1 MVALDLLATLASP
14 SKAHAWAS
22 VEHQEIGRT
31 AYLRACAD
39 LTATMTSRGASD
51 PRVEARLQ
59 RVCGGSL
66 PVLAKLYGDG
76 TAIAGDFLGHPSEFL
91 SQTGAWRFHSKKSY
105 YLLALENSAH
115 FNPTSTRSWAEY
127 HQQAITYALT
137 GAAGEGLTTVEQ
149 LQLALF
155 ESAFADHYLQDSFA
169 AGHMG
174 FNRAASSAA
183 AAKSFHDAWNARGR
197 VATDRA
203 GDHWVTFGDGRLDDP
218 ANAEGKR
225 HLMDAATLSI
235 RGVLTAFV
243 LGARV
248 PEDELAV
255 WQLLPFTVEAP
266 ELLADVAELF
276 VPQEV
281 TGATEKTAREL
292 VPLQLTIRPAYKDL
306 VATASFWS
314 VGAFNAPGDPYLA
327 LVGGLELGIP
337 FVPAQTY
344 LGAGGT
350 FQAPERKRAAVIDTG
365 VLVPL
370 GLSVAGLLSH
380 QLNATGSWL
389 IGNGFAAI
397 VHLEYQLNVELGD
410 LLLNLHAG
418 LAEIFPQPRT
428 GYYGAVGLGFVFS
441 AAGGGAF

>member
-1 MVALDLLATLASP
+1 VVLLAPLGFASP
-14 SKAHAWAS
+14 AYGWAS
-22 VEHQEIGRT
+22 VEHQEIGR
-31 AYLRACAD
+31 ASYRRACAD
-39 LTATMTSRGASD
+39 LAATLAAHEPTDAQ
-51 PRVEARLQ
+51 VKARFE
-59 RVCGGSL
+59 RVCGENL
-66 PVLAKLYGDG
+66 AVLARLYGDA

-91 SQTGAWRFHSKKSY
+91 SQSGAWRFNSKKSY

-127 HQQAITYALT
+127 HAQAISYAL
-137 GAAGEGLTTVEQ
+137 AAAAAEGLGSVEQ
-149 LQLALF
+149 LQLAVF

-203 GDHWVTFGDGRLDDP
+203 GHQWMTFGDGRLDNP
-218 ANAEGKR
+218 ANEEGKR
-225 HLMDAATLSI
+225 HVLEAATLSV
-235 RGVLTAFV
+235 RGILTAFV
-243 LGARV
+243 LGVRT
-248 PEDELAV
+248 PNDEIAV
-255 WQLLPFTVEAP
+255 WQILPFTIDAP
-266 ELLADVAELF
+266 ELLADVAEIF
-276 VPQEV
+276 VQEKKRE
-281 TGATEKTAREL
+281 ATETSADREL
-292 VPLQLTIRPAYKDL
+292 VPLQLTIRPAYKDM

-314 VGAFNAPGDPYLA
+314 AAPFDNPGDPYVA

-350 FQAPERKRAAVIDTG
+350 FQAPARRRAAVIDTG
-365 VLVPL
+365 VLIPL

-380 QLNATGSWL
+380 QLNITGSWL
-389 IGNGFAAI
+389 IRSQLAAV
-397 VHLEYQLNVELGD
+397 VHAEYQLNVELGD
-410 LLLNLHAG
+410 VLLNLHAG
-418 LAEIFPQPRT
+418 LAELFPQPRT
-428 GYYGAVGLGFVFS
+428 GYYGAVGVGFVFS